1 MQCGGKL
8 LTSIGCSSY
17 VGQTLRKCITYV
29 GPTLA
34 NHVIYV
40 VPTLANH
47 VIYVGPTLANNVI
60 YVGPMLVQ
68 RWPNVDI
75 MSSLWFIGWIVVG
88 ISLAVDILCWF
99 YVGHL

>member
-1 MQCGGKL
+1 MCNNWRKLENLLYSGNCQSVLMQCGGKL

-75 MSSLWFIGWIVVG
+75 MSSL
-88 ISLAVDILCWF
+88 
-99 YVGHL
+99 